1 MTLSKQPSEMCGIAV
16 WIAAQNTTLTDSKVD
31 HAARKIQHRG
41 PDQSQTLIIGGDGF
55 CRMDFH
61 RLAINGFDS
70 TAMQP
75 FKAGP
80 WHVVVNGEIYNS
92 ETLAT
97 RFNLCL
103 ASGSDCE
110 VVARMLQANIAPLKV
125 CDALD
130 GVFAF
135 AAYNEE
141 TKRLVAARDPF
152 GVRSLYIAM
161 SYNGVGPR
169 MALASELKVLVSG
182 DDGVYIAPFPP
193 GKMFQFDVNTQ
204 DEQWFRHHVGFETNF
219 FPYFDVDDREA
230 MSRIRMRLVEAVDKR
245 VQCDRLPIGCFVSG
259 GLDSSLIA
267 ALVVRAVCVRGGK
280 PEDVWTFSIGQ
291 EGSTDMRFAQMV
303 ADHLKTTHHPVF
315 VTEQQMLDAIPNV
328 VKSLETWD
336 TTTIRAATG
345 HCLLSNYVRD
355 NTPVKVLF
363 SGEGA
368 DEIMGSYLYFE
379 NAPTP
384 EAFQDETM
392 RLARDLHRFD
402 VLRVELSCASRGL
415 KCRVPFL
422 DKFFVATAL
431 RVPPQQRGFR
441 DFNGRRMEKWLLR
454 KAFDGDELLPKQVL
468 WRRKEAFSDGVS
480 SATSSWH
487 HQIQRHA
494 ARMYPESATEN
505 NYNTKTPEQQWYQH
519 LFEQYYPG
527 CAGVIPYEWLP
538 KWCGGQTDP
547 SARALVGYSVN

>member
-1 MTLSKQPSEMCGIAV
+1 MRLIKNPKMCGIAV
-16 WIAAQNTTLTDSKVD
+16 WIAAQNTTLADSKVD
-31 HAARKIQHRG
+31 HAAGKIQHRG
-41 PDQSQTLIIGGDGF
+41 PDESQTLIVGDGL

-70 TAMQP
+70 AAMQP
-75 FKAGP
+75 FRAGP
-80 WHVVVNGEIYNS
+80 WRVVVNGEIYNS
-92 ETLAT
+92 DALAA
-97 RFNLCL
+97 RFNLRL
-103 ASGSDCE
+103 VSGSDCE
-110 VVARMLQANIAPLKV
+110 IVGKMLQANIAPLKV

-135 AAYNEE
+135 AAYNEA
-141 TKRLVAARDPF
+141 TKRLIAARDPF
-152 GVRSLYIAM
+152 GVRSLYIAT
-161 SYNGVGPR
+161 SHNGFGPR
-169 MALASELKVLVSG
+169 LALASELKVLASG
-182 DDGVYIAPFPP
+182 GGVHIAPFPP
-193 GKMFQFDVNTQ
+193 GKMFQLDVNTQ
-204 DEQWFRHHVGFETNF
+204 DEQWFQHHVGFETKF

-230 MSRIRMRLVEAVDKR
+230 MSRLRLRLVEAVDKR

-259 GLDSSLIA
+259 GLDSSLVA
-267 ALVVRAVCVRGGK
+267 ALVVRAVCRRGGN

-328 VKSLETWD
+328 VESLETWD

-345 HCLLSNYVRD
+345 HCLLSSYVRD

-368 DEIMGSYLYFE
+368 DEIMGSYLYFK
-379 NAPTP
+379 NAPSP
-384 EAFQDETM
+384 EAFQEETM

-415 KCRVPFL
+415 ECRVPFL
-422 DKFFVATAL
+422 DKVFVATAL

-441 DFNGRRMEKWLLR
+441 DFNGGRMEKWLLR

-494 ARMYPESATEN
+494 ALMYPESAAEN
-505 NYNTKTPEQQWYQH
+505 KENAKTPEQQWYQH
-519 LFEQYYPG
+519 LFEQHYPG
-527 CAGVIPYEWLP
+527 CAGIIPYEWLP

-547 SARALVGYSVN
+547 SARALAGYSID